1 MKKAVINKSTNEV
14 ENIIEYADRGVAIR
28 LPLGY
33 IVYDCTNVEVQIGD
47 TFEDGVFYRNGE
59 PVDTQLT
66 DAQRLAQMEAAF
78 AALAGEQGGLTYD
91 RHCSS
96 YATASRGV
104 DGFCEIRSRCT
115 SIQISLSL

>member
-1 MKKAVINKSTNEV
+1 MKKAVINKSTGEV

-33 IVYDCTNVEVQIGD
+33 IVYDCTNVPVQIGD
-47 TFEDGVFYRNGE
+47 TFEDGAFYRNGE

-78 AALAGEQGGLTYD
+78 AALAGE
-91 RHCSS
+91 
-96 YATASRGV
+96 
-104 DGFCEIRSRCT
+104 
-115 SIQISLSL
+115 

>member
-1 MKKAVINKSTNEV
+1 MKKAVINKSTAEV

-33 IVYDCTNVEVQIGD
+33 IVDDCTNVDVQIGD
-47 TFEDGVFYRNGE
+47 TFEDGAFYRNGE

-78 AALAGEQGGLTYD
+78 AALAGE
-91 RHCSS
+91 
-96 YATASRGV
+96 
-104 DGFCEIRSRCT
+104 
-115 SIQISLSL
+115 

>member
-1 MKKAVINKSTNEV
+1 MRKAVINNSTNEV

-33 IVYDCTNVEVQIGD
+33 AVYDCTNVAVQIGD
-47 TFEDGVFYRNGE
+47 TFDGGKFYRNGE

-78 AALAGEQGGLTYD
+78 AALAGE
-91 RHCSS
+91 
-96 YATASRGV
+96 
-104 DGFCEIRSRCT
+104 
-115 SIQISLSL
+115 

>member
-33 IVYDCTNVEVQIGD
+33 VVYDCTNVDVQIGD
-47 TFEDGVFYRNGE
+47 TFEDGAFYRNGE

-78 AALAGEQGGLTYD
+78 AALAGE
-91 RHCSS
+91 
-96 YATASRGV
+96 
-104 DGFCEIRSRCT
+104 
-115 SIQISLSL
+115 

>member
-33 IVYDCTNVEVQIGD
+33 IVYDCTNVDVQIGD
-47 TFEDGVFYRNGE
+47 TFDNGAFYRNGE

-78 AALAGEQGGLTYD
+78 AALAGE
-91 RHCSS
+91 
-96 YATASRGV
+96 
-104 DGFCEIRSRCT
+104 
-115 SIQISLSL
+115 

>member
-33 IVYDCTNVEVQIGD
+33 MVYDCTNVDVQIGD
-47 TFEDGVFYRNGE
+47 TFEDGAFYRNGE

-78 AALAGEQGGLTYD
+78 AALAGE
-91 RHCSS
+91 
-96 YATASRGV
+96 
-104 DGFCEIRSRCT
+104 
-115 SIQISLSL
+115 

>member
-1 MKKAVINKSTNEV
+1 MRKAVINKSTGEV

-28 LPLGY
+28 LPLGH

-47 TFEDGVFYRNGE
+47 TFEDGAFYRNGE

-78 AALAGEQGGLTYD
+78 AALAGE
-91 RHCSS
+91 
-96 YATASRGV
+96 
-104 DGFCEIRSRCT
+104 
-115 SIQISLSL
+115 

>member
-33 IVYDCTNVEVQIGD
+33 AVYDCTNVAVQVGD
-47 TFEDGVFYRNGE
+47 TFDGGKFYRDGAAVE
-59 PVDTQLT
+59 TQLT

-78 AALAGEQGGLTYD
+78 AALAGE
-91 RHCSS
+91 
-96 YATASRGV
+96 
-104 DGFCEIRSRCT
+104 
-115 SIQISLSL
+115 

>member
-14 ENIIEYADRGVAIR
+14 ENIIEYADRGVALR

-33 IVYDCTNVEVQIGD
+33 VVYDCTNVDVQIGD
-47 TFEDGVFYRNGE
+47 TFENGAFYRNGE

-78 AALAGEQGGLTYD
+78 AALAGE
-91 RHCSS
+91 
-96 YATASRGV
+96 
-104 DGFCEIRSRCT
+104 
-115 SIQISLSL
+115 

>member
-33 IVYDCTNVEVQIGD
+33 IVYDCTNVNVQIGD
-47 TFEDGVFYRNGE
+47 TFDNGAFYRDGAAVE
-59 PVDTQLT
+59 TQLT

-78 AALAGEQGGLTYD
+78 AALAGE
-91 RHCSS
+91 
-96 YATASRGV
+96 
-104 DGFCEIRSRCT
+104 
-115 SIQISLSL
+115 

>member
-33 IVYDCTNVEVQIGD
+33 VVYDCTNVAVQIGD
-47 TFEDGVFYRNGE
+47 TFENGAFYRNGE
-59 PVDTQLT
+59 PVETQLT

-78 AALAGEQGGLTYD
+78 AALAGE
-91 RHCSS
+91 
-96 YATASRGV
+96 
-104 DGFCEIRSRCT
+104 
-115 SIQISLSL
+115 